1 MPAPIR
7 RVDELGFPLPGS
19 FEDLPDQSSEPSRP
33 KRGWGQFAYRY
44 RWAVLL
50 LLLPILFGSTFVVGA
65 RQFVAHWLLNK
76 AQVHLERDQ
85 LQAAKASADRALF
98 WEPDPFECWQEF
110 EIRAEIRA
118 ELQDIN
124 GSVDDLNEIIQRL
137 EDPARAQQYSIQLCE
152 AYARR
157 GWNFERLGRH
167 REAVADSTTAL
178 NMAADDTSRARLLNQ
193 RAYIRA
199 IANIELDQGLQ
210 DAMQSLALKPNDP
223 QTLDTR
229 AYLLFRLDKPK
240 EALKDIDLAI
250 LQWTRPLAG
259 FRFHADMVTR
269 QQLAAR
275 GLPSREIRE
284 YIEPLAVMIHHRGEI
299 RKKLGQD
306 AIGDAD
312 IHRAELAGYNP
323 ERGVY

>member
-19 FEDLPDQSSEPSRP
+19 FEDVPDQSSEPSRP

-50 LLLPILFGSTFVVGA
+50 LLLPILFGSTLVVGA

-76 AQVHLERDQ
+76 ALVHRERDQ
-85 LQAAKASADRALF
+85 LQAALASADRALF

-110 EIRAEIRA
+110 ETRAEIRA
-118 ELQDIN
+118 ELQDIQ
-124 GSVDDLNEIIQRL
+124 GSIDDLNETIQRL
-137 EDPARAQQYSIQLCE
+137 EDPARAQQYSNQLCE
-152 AYARR
+152 AYAMR
-157 GWNFERLGRH
+157 GWDFERLGRH
-167 REAVADSTTAL
+167 REAIADSTTAL
-178 NMAADDTSRARLLNQ
+178 NLAADGNSRARLLNQ

-199 IANIELDQGLQ
+199 IANLELDQGLQ
-210 DAMQSLALKPNDP
+210 DAVQSLALMQNDP

-250 LQWTRPLAG
+250 HQWTQPLAG

-269 QQLAAR
+269 QQLTAR
-275 GLPSREIRE
+275 GFQSREIRG
-284 YIEPLAVMIHHRGEI
+284 YLEPLAVMIHHRGEI
-299 RKKLGQD
+299 RKKLGQG
-306 AIGDAD
+306 AIGNSD
-312 IHRAELAGYNP
+312 IHQAELMGYNP
-323 ERGVY
+323 DRGVY